1 MVIER
6 IVLETHRPARASQY
20 YRRQTVF
27 EVPGIA
33 LSASRIRVSAAEKT
47 LERLEVSGGAV
58 VIFFCLGGIAVFG
71 SILGAG
77 EIDFHA
83 FLALG
88 HVPAQ
93 AKARGRLL
101 LLQTVDASIG
111 RCDARCEMID
121 FVL

>member
-1 MVIER
+1 MWPKVGHPPYSEN
-6 IVLETHRPARASQY
+6 
-20 YRRQTVF
+20 
-27 EVPGIA
+27 A
-33 LSASRIRVSAAEKT
+33 LRVSAAEKT
-47 LERLEVSGGAV
+47 LKRREVSGGAV
-58 VIFFCLGGIAVFG
+58 VIFLRLGGIAVFG

-77 EIDFHA
+77 EIDFYT

-101 LLQTVDASIG
+101 LLQTVHASID

-121 FVL
+121 FVLKFL